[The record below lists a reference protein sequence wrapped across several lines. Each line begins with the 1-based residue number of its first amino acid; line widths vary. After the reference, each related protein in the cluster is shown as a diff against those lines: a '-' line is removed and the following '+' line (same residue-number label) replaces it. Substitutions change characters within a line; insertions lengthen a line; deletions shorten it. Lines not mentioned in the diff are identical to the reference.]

1 MGREGGSLKD
11 IFDSREWIIMLVV
24 IPSFSGGK
32 PLLNPVEKRMNE
44 VKYFRI
50 AKLFGFANCYSKI
63 SCFRKALPLEYQEL

>member
-1 MGREGGSLKD
+1 
-11 IFDSREWIIMLVV
+11 MLVV